1 MASSPR
7 ITTTP
12 VDDDPVD
19 FSPWIV
25 ASNFAE
31 IRLAARARVSLER
44 QSPAVAVLTAPPQQL
59 MFYFNRRTFPSPEH
73 PAEHVDSAICEP
85 FRLTMQDSA
94 WEGETQSAFVQAMAD
109 YLLPA
114 HGVLLAQIFC
124 RYISSVFR
132 RLPRTDAV
140 LVEISSLILVS
151 DDSSPVGR
159 IQLALPWEEFILL
172 DSDDFDEADNSESGG
187 RPRPASAAA
196 VEGLKTVSVTEGGSC
211 SICLEDFETAARALI
226 MPCGHAFHETC
237 LKEWLRRSHS
247 CPLCRFLLPEAE

>member
-7 ITTTP
+7 NTTTP

-25 ASNFAE
+25 ASDSAE
-31 IRLAARARVSLER
+31 LRITARARISVLER
-44 QSPAVAVLTAPPQQL
+44 QSPAVLMAPPQL
-59 MFYFNRRTFPSPEH
+59 MFYFYRRTFPSPEH
-73 PAEHVDSAICEP
+73 PTEHVDSAIGEP
-85 FRLTMQDSA
+85 FRLTMR
-94 WEGETQSAFVQAMAD
+94 EGETQSAFVQEMAD

-114 HGVLLAQIFC
+114 YGVFLAQVFC

-151 DDSSPVGR
+151 DGTSPVGHL
-159 IQLALPWEEFILL
+159 QLALPGEEFILL
-172 DSDDFDEADNSESGG
+172 DADDFDETDDFDSGG

-211 SICLEDFETAARALI
+211 SICLEDFETAAPALI
-226 MPCGHAFHETC
+226 MPCGHAFHEAC